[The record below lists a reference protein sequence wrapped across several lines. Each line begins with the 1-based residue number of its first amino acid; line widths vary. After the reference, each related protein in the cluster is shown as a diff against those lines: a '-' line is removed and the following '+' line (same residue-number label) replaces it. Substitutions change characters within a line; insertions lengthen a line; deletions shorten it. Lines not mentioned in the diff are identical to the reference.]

1 VLIVLLI
8 GISYI
13 LNLLGL
19 VSICSEA
26 SADRQ
31 SPPTA
36 VLPGPS
42 LCLASHIPQ
51 GFLTPEGIV
60 PVEPEKLFDCPY
72 HYAATI
78 TLQLIN
84 LNNEPVYCQGQ
95 TCAKK

>member
-1 VLIVLLI
+1 PVLIVLLI

-13 LNLLGL
+13 LNLLEL
-19 VSICSEA
+19 VSTCSEA

-60 PVEPEKLFDCPY
+60 PVEPEITCLTAPI
-72 HYAATI
+72 I
-78 TLQLIN
+78 TLQPLRCN
-84 LNNEPVYCQGQ
+84 SL
-95 TCAKK
+95 T